1 MFFINSN
8 DNAKI
13 ATYELNP
20 NGERTIILIHG
31 WLYHI
36 RCLNIKYTLY

>member
-13 ATYELNP
+13 AVYELNP
-20 NGERTIILIHG
+20 NSKKTIVLIHG
-31 WLYHI
+31 WPLSQMKMFFKI
-36 RCLNIKYTLY
+36 